1 MGLSFWHLIILLII
15 VLLFFGPNRL
25 PGLGKSV
32 GEAIRGFKKGLEGDE
47 IDVQA
52 RRDQLHNQQ
61 SQQQHNQQ
69 YGQQPGQ
76 QPPPPNTQQP
86 YNNQQPEGQNQGDGQ
101 NNGNKN
107 KV

>member
-25 PGLGKSV
+25 PGLGKSL
-32 GEAIRGFKKGLEGDE
+32 GESIRGFKKGLEGDE

-52 RRDQLHNQQ
+52 RREQIQNQQ
-61 SQQQHNQQ
+61 NP
-69 YGQQPGQ
+69 QQPD
-76 QPPPPNTQQP
+76 
-86 YNNQQPEGQNQGDGQ
+86 QNQSQTQ
-101 NNGNKN
+101 NTNDKN